1 MSRSPGIALRGITLV
16 AALGFANA
24 CASTPPQEAR
34 TPTAP
39 QSAPVAASRPASDSG
54 RSNVAI
60 AADIRAAC
68 GISESEAFFQYDS
81 AMVRPED
88 RAILKK
94 LATCFSTGPLKSRE
108 MRLVGRADA
117 RGDEEYNYLLGQR
130 RADNVKSG
138 IASSGLTEGR
148 VATTSRG
155 EEDARGNNEA
165 GWAKDRR
172 VDVMLGK

>member
-1 MSRSPGIALRGITLV
+1 M
-16 AALGFANA
+16 LGLANA
-24 CASTPPQEAR
+24 CASTPLQEAR
-34 TPTAP
+34 QATPPPPAVAP
-39 QSAPVAASRPASDSG
+39 ALASRPTGDSG

-68 GISESEAFFQYDS
+68 GLSDSEAFFPYDS
-81 AMVRPED
+81 ATVRSED

-94 LATCFSTGPLKSRE
+94 LADCFSTGPLKNRE
-108 MRLVGRADA
+108 MRLVGRADP

-138 IASSGLTEGR
+138 IASSGLVEGR

-155 EEDARGNNEA
+155 EEDANGNNEA
-165 GWAKDRR
+165 GWARDRR
-172 VDVMLGK
+172 VDVMLGN